1 MPITP
6 TYFLGLELKHL
17 AATVNASECWR
28 ALVEEPDVE
37 LAALFTLADAGTADD
52 VASLAA
58 IHLGLIDA
66 DDIEYP
72 HCQIAH
78 LPDGDIE
85 RVELSSLVGSALVL
99 LQFEHQIPTAY
110 ASDVSEAL
118 MYWREIIGR
127 IIQEMVQQGDVAGF
141 VDVQRIGVAYGLSEP
156 DENNDGRLHGIARVA
171 VGIHREVY

>member
-6 TYFLGLELKHL
+6 AYFLGLELKHL

-28 ALVEEPDVE
+28 ALVAQPDYE
-37 LAALFTLADAGTADD
+37 LANLFTLADAATSDEADG
-52 VASLAA
+52 LAA

-85 RVELSSLVGSALVL
+85 RVELSSLVGQSLML
-99 LQFEHQIPTAY
+99 LQFEHRIPTAY
-110 ASDVSEAL
+110 SSSVSEGQ
-118 MYWREIIGR
+118 MYWREVIGR
-127 IIQEMVQQGDVAGF
+127 IVKEMVQVGDAAGYI
-141 VDVQRIGVAYGLSEP
+141 DLQRLGIAYGVEEP
-156 DENNDGRLHGIARVA
+156 DKQNDGRLHGIARIA
-171 VGIHREVY
+171 VYAHREVY